1 MFSRSKVAILEHFNN
16 ILRGSYE
23 RNKKAQSVSGR
34 KGRALTVVCWSP
46 AVLSPTVNWARASE
60 EAAALAL
67 LTRLSATQ
75 QLRAINPAPNVPP
88 PRDGAPAHSHSLP
101 TGLLALLQTSEYQHA
116 CYQREEEEEEEGE
129 TIHSERMRIIGHR
142 PTESHRP
149 VPAEGGNTVGG
160 PEGGHGWQ
168 RRREVAALI
177 SSVMIF

>member
-46 AVLSPTVNWARASE
+46 AVLSPTVSWARASE

-116 CYQREEEEEEEGE
+116 CYQREEEEEGE

-149 VPAEGGNTVGG
+149 VPAGGGGGNTVGG